1 LVVCCCY
8 YYNFL
13 RGYRWSIMGTGI
25 ILVLVIGR
33 IDTQYV

>member
-8 YYNFL
+8 YYNFQ